1 MRLFKKIMSNYEKRF
16 SELNQYLGGL
26 FHQYWKNVFDWKG
39 QNESFEGV
47 VRYFKVRN
55 SEHYEKEELKELKE
69 FLNLGLTESEI
80 ENVMDEW
87 NIAYYPYGANM
98 TYIEWLNDVLGILE
112 EPMEKTKK
120 EFIPEFIG

>member
-1 MRLFKKIMSNYEKRF
+1 MSNYEKRF